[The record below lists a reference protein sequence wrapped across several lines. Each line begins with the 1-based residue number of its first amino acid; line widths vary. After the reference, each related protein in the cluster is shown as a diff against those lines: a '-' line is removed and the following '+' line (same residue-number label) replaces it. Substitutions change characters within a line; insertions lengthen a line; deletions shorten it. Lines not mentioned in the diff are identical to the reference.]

1 MNKEIVKEIK
11 KKEKK
16 YKLSSLG
23 KQARFRTFED
33 SFVWLNEAM
42 IVNACFNAKNSKEG
56 LTYWYGIGNKIIDY
70 QNSLR

>member
-1 MNKEIVKEIK
+1 MLQNLQRGYEDKVFAVFDGIPGQLS

-23 KQARFRTFED
+23 KQARFRSFED

-42 IVNACFNAKNSKEG
+42 IVNACLNRANP
-56 LTYWYGIGNKIIDY
+56 LIGGKT
-70 QNSLR
+70 